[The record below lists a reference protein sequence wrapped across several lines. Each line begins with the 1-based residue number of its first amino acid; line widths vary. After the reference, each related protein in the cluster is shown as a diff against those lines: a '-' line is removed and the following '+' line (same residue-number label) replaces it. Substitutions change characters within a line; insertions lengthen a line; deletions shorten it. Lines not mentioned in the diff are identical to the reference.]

1 MRRMKLPAA
10 VFLLLLF
17 FALVFPVRALAAE
30 GWTEENGDRVYIG
43 ENGERVT
50 EEWMRGTDNRYCWLD
65 EDGVMAVNTWADGE
79 YYVDAEGHMVKNKWM
94 KLPEPE
100 KTGPDK
106 TGLEKTGLEKEEA
119 DISEDTSSEKASSEK
134 VSSEAASAGTASG
147 NAGSGTMPGTRAA
160 SGAGNAASGA
170 ADIAA
175 DAASAAKKPVN
186 MVWYYFGSTGKAVKD
201 GWAKI
206 SGRYYYFDEDG
217 VLQKDRTR

>member
-17 FALVFPVRALAAE
+17 FALVFPVRTLAAE

-100 KTGPDK
+100 KTGPE
-106 TGLEKTGLEKEEA
+106 TEEA

-134 VSSEAASAGTASG
+134 AAAEAASAGAASG
-147 NAGSGTMPGTRAA
+147 NAGTGTAPGSRAG
-160 SGAGNAASGA
+160 SGAGNSSSGA
-170 ADIAA
+170 ADNSA
-175 DAASAAKKPVN
+175 DAALAAKKPVK